1 MSFTS
6 ATRIA
11 ALFSLFLLASCA
23 DRGHSSIS
31 EQTTTTATVEA
42 SASQNG
48 NAPIE
53 LRRFGPGAGSSKGKS
68 GGATSEI
75 YPGTGALY
83 TPVSKSARGVRTTQE
98 GEIALDFANADI
110 REVAKSVLGDLL
122 GLNFLVDNSV
132 QGTITVQTNQK
143 LRRED
148 VLPAFETVLRA
159 NGLALVQQGG
169 FYTVVP
175 FGSAGKAANVGGN
188 AAGYGTEIVTL
199 RYVSP
204 EQMRRV
210 LEPLSPQGTIIQ
222 VDQARN
228 MMVIGGTEGERA
240 AIRANIATFDV
251 DWLHGM
257 SFALFKPKIATAKQ
271 MATDLQHVMGDENSP
286 MAGQVRL
293 IPVDRMNAVLAIA
306 PQARYLE
313 ELRGWVTRLDQG
325 NDTTE
330 RRIYVYYVQNGRAS
344 DLSRVLGRALGIRSS
359 ETQTGQG
366 ASQAGGQGGAGRFSG
381 ASGFSG
387 GSSFGGQSQSYS
399 GGGGGQGFSS
409 GFGGSSMGGG
419 GQGQQTAGSIGPA
432 SSDSGGNLPRPDN
445 DGNDQNNGVSI
456 TADEV
461 NNALLIVATAS
472 EYEVIEAA
480 VKRLDILPLQVM
492 IEAAIAEVTLT
503 KNMNFGVEWKFN
515 NGPDQVTLS
524 PSPAGAIASSFPGF
538 SYFYTSGSR
547 ISAVL
552 NALQDMTKVNVLSSP
567 KLMVLNNQTATLEVG
582 DQVPI
587 ATQSAVSTITPDAP
601 QVNSIEYKDTGVLLT
616 VTPRVNAGGLVL
628 MDISQEVSEVAPTT
642 SSTLNSPTINERK
655 IGSTVAIQDG
665 ETIALGGLIKDNR
678 TTTRTGIPYLQDIPV
693 LGQAFREDT
702 DNSTRTELLVLIT
715 PRVIRD
721 GRDAAAV
728 TADLKAKLEDL
739 KDQFG
744 SSASKP

>member
-1 MSFTS
+1 MNSSS
-6 ATRIA
+6 AARIL
-11 ALFSLFLLASCA
+11 ALLCVFLLSSCA
-23 DRGHSSIS
+23 DQGRSSVS
-31 EQTTTTATVEA
+31 QQTTTTTTVQET
-42 SASQNG
+42 ASQNVG
-48 NAPIE
+48 GPIE
-53 LRRFGPGAGSSKGKS
+53 LRRFGAGVGSSKGAS
-68 GGATSEI
+68 GGASGEI

-83 TPVSKSARGVRTTQE
+83 TPVSKSVAGATTTPE
-98 GEIALDFANADI
+98 GDIALDFSNADI
-110 REVAKSVLGDLL
+110 REVARSVLGDLL
-122 GLNFLVDNSV
+122 GLNYLVDNSV
-132 QGTITVQTNQK
+132 QGTISVQTNQK
-143 LRRED
+143 LRKAD
-148 VLPAFETVLRA
+148 VLPAFETVLRT

-175 FGSAGKAANVGGN
+175 FGSAGKAANVGAN
-188 AAGYGTEIVTL
+188 DLGYGTEIVTL

-240 AIRANIATFDV
+240 AMRANIAAFDV
-251 DWLHGM
+251 DWLRGM

-293 IPVDRMNAVLAIA
+293 IPIDRMNAVLAIA
-306 PQARYLE
+306 PQAKYLE

-359 ETQTGQG
+359 DTQGGSGPSQARSEG
-366 ASQAGGQGGAGRFSG
+366 ASGRFSG
-381 ASGFSG
+381 GSGVGG
-387 GSSFGGQSQSYS
+387 GSGFGGQS
-399 GGGGGQGFSS
+399 GGFSS
-409 GFGGSSMGGG
+409 AFSGSAMGGG
-419 GQGQQTAGSIGPA
+419 LGQQSASAIGPG
-432 SSDSGGNLPRPDN
+432 STDSGGNLPRPDSN
-445 DGNDQNNGVSI
+445 GNDQNNGVSI

-472 EYEVIEAA
+472 EYEIIEAA
-480 VKRLDILPLQVM
+480 LKRLDILPLQVM

-503 KNMNFGVEWKFN
+503 KDMNFGVEWKFN
-515 NGPDQVTLS
+515 NGHNAVTLS
-524 PSPAGAIASSFPGF
+524 PAATGAVASNFPGF

-552 NALQDMTKVNVLSSP
+552 NALQDLTKVNVLSSP
-567 KLMVLNNQTATLEVG
+567 KLMVLNNQTATLQVG

-587 ATQSAVSTITPDAP
+587 ATQSSVSTLTPDAP
-601 QVNSIEYKDTGVLLT
+601 QVNSIEYKDTGVILT

-628 MDISQEVSEVAPTT
+628 MDISQEVSDVGTTT

-665 ETIALGGLIKDNR
+665 ETIALGGLIKDDR

-693 LGQAFREDT
+693 LGQVFREDT
-702 DNSTRTELLVLIT
+702 DSSTRTELLVLIT

-739 KDQFG
+739 KDQFTL
-744 SSASKP
+744 PTRH